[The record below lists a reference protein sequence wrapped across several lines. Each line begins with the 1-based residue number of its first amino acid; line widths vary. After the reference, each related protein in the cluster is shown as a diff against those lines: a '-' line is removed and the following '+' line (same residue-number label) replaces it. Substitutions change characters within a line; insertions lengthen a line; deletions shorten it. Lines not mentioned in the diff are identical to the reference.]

1 MLVMLWNGGGRGAN
15 VGGAVVQVAMWH
27 VVRPALVLTWKAAVS
42 MLRTKLIALT
52 TFKHLHK
59 LNMDMPCRAR

>member
-1 MLVMLWNGGGRGAN
+1 M
-15 VGGAVVQVAMWH
+15 GGAVVQVAMWH

-42 MLRTKLIALT
+42 MLRTKRIALT